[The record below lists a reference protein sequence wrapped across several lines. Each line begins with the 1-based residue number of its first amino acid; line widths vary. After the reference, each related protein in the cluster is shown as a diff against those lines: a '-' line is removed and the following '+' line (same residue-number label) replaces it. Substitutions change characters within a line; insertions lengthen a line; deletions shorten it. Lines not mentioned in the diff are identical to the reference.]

1 MTQYLGLKKLNCT
14 NCHKCIRFCPV
25 KAISYEAGQANVLP
39 DECVLCGQCLVNC
52 PQHAKAVRQDALD
65 AEALLS
71 AGAPV
76 YVSLAPSYA
85 AALPNVDLEALRAAL
100 TGLGF
105 AGVEETA
112 MGAAVVRREYERMVA
127 ENRQRVI
134 ISSCCHSVNLM
145 VQKYFPEAMSALAK
159 VVSPMLAHGAAIK
172 RRNPGAKVVFI
183 GPCISKKAEAE
194 SYPGA
199 IDCVLTFEELTHLF
213 ESRGVA
219 LPQGEPVRTGR
230 KSGLFPLAG
239 GIVETMERPEGNGWE
254 YLVIDGTDNCM
265 AALKDVSEGKL
276 ERCFIEMSACTGSC
290 INGPA
295 MGKTAMPLQDALAV
309 RRRVGEGEYEAD
321 QPDTKALA
329 KPMIYISCRRPR
341 PGNTAITETLSKMGK
356 TKPEHMLN
364 CGSCGYET
372 CREKAEAILLG
383 KAEFSM
389 CLPYLMQKAK
399 SLSDS
404 IIHNTPNGI
413 IVFDRTLEIRQINKA
428 ACHIL
433 NVEDENDVM
442 GRQAV
447 CILDPA
453 PLMKG
458 AVEGKGLHERRMWLA
473 EYQRWVVMTAVLERD
488 NDIIICI
495 LRDVTREETTR
506 TRREE
511 LGQKAIE
518 ITDQVIEKHMR
529 TVQEIASLLGE
540 TTADTQVALTHLKES
555 LHHE

>member
-1 MTQYLGLKKLNCT
+1 MTQYLGLKTLNCT

-52 PQHAKAVRQDALD
+52 PQHAKAVRQDASE
-65 AEALLS
+65 AEALLTS
-71 AGAPV
+71 SAPV

-85 AALPNVDLEALRAAL
+85 AAMPGVGLENLKAAL
-100 TGLGF
+100 QTLGF

-112 MGAAVVRREYERMVA
+112 MGAAIVRREYERMIA
-127 ENRQRVI
+127 ENGQRVI
-134 ISSCCHSVNLM
+134 ISTCCHSVNLM

-159 VVSPMLAHGAAIK
+159 VVSPMLAHGADIK
-172 RRNPGAKVVFI
+172 RRNPDAKVVFI

-199 IDCVLTFEELTHLF
+199 VDCVLTFEELQHLL
-213 ESRGVA
+213 EGRNVA
-219 LPQGEPVRTGR
+219 LPEGEPERSGL

-239 GIVETMERPEGNGWE
+239 GIIETMERPADNGWE

-265 AALKDVSEGKL
+265 AALRDVSEGKL
-276 ERCFIEMSACTGSC
+276 NRCFIEMSACTGSC

-295 MGKTAMPLQDALAV
+295 IGKAAMPLQDALAV
-309 RRRVGEGEYEAD
+309 RRRIGPGEYAVS
-321 QPDTKALA
+321 QPERDTLTKS
-329 KPMIYISCRRPR
+329 MVYISCRRPR
-341 PGNTAITETLSKMGK
+341 PGSAAITETLSKMGK
-356 TKPEHMLN
+356 TRPEHMLN

-389 CLPYLMQKAK
+389 CLPYLMQRAK

-404 IIHNTPNGI
+404 IINHTPNGI
-413 IVFDRTLEIRQINKA
+413 IVFDRALDIRQINRA

-433 NVEDENDVM
+433 NVEDEGDVL

-447 CILDPA
+447 CILDPT
-453 PLMKG
+453 PLVQV
-458 AVEGKGLHERRMWLA
+458 AADGKGIYERRLWLA
-473 EYQRWVVMTAVLERD
+473 EYQRWVVMTAVLEKS

-495 LRDVTREETTR
+495 LRDVTKEENTR
-506 TRREE
+506 TRRDE
-511 LGQKAIE
+511 LSQKAIE

-555 LHHE
+555 LYHE